1 MRKAAFWL
9 AVGGTAVLANFA
21 MEVLSDNLPSGSFR
35 SFVRYLHRGQGQ
47 AS

>member
-1 MRKAAFWL
+1 VRKAAFWL

-35 SFVRYLHRGQGQ
+35 SFVRYLHRGQG
-47 AS
+47 AGS